1 MTDIKTSS
9 KIEKRERII
18 KTITSHAP
26 VRINDIGGWTD
37 TWFSK
42 QGKVLNTAVDP
53 GVDVEIKVTKNIEN
67 KKQRVSVDAK
77 NFGESFLVDP
87 DKPQY
92 DRYPLLQAAICS
104 LRVPEDIKLD
114 IQIDSCIPAGSSTG
128 TSGSVCVALLGA
140 QDQITPQKHETE
152 EIASLAHRV
161 ETEKLGWQSGI
172 QDQICA
178 AYGGVC
184 FIDMYS
190 YPQARVSKVKLR
202 EKIKNA
208 LNRRLCLIYLGSGHR
223 SSLLHEEVIRLLENK
238 GAGFALINKMKE
250 LAQEAGH
257 CLMEGDLDLF
267 GKIMK
272 ENNECQRSLHPG
284 LISEQADSVI
294 RIAGKHN
301 ASGWKV
307 NGAGGEGGSLTILCS
322 DQPDHKNKMLEEINS
337 LGKGIKHIPVSL
349 NFQGLEVTSRS

>member
-1 MTDIKTSS
+1 MTD
-9 KIEKRERII
+9 I
-18 KTITSHAP
+18 KTITSHTP

-42 QGKVLNTAVDP
+42 QGRVLNTAVDP
-53 GVDVEIKVTKNIEN
+53 GVDVEIKVSKNTEN
-67 KKQRVSVDAK
+67 KKQRVLVAAK

-87 DKPQY
+87 DKPEY

-104 LRVPEDIKLD
+104 LPVPKDLKLD
-114 IQIDSCIPAGSSTG
+114 IQIDSSIPAGSSTG

-140 QDQITPQKHETE
+140 LDQITPQKRKTE
-152 EIASLAHRV
+152 EIASLAHKV

-178 AYGGVC
+178 AHGGVC

-190 YPQARVSKVKLR
+190 YPEARVSKLKLR
-202 EKIKNA
+202 KKVEKA
-208 LNRRLCLIYLGSGHR
+208 LNNRLCLIYLGSGHS

-238 GAGFALINKMKE
+238 GFEFSLINKLKE
-250 LAQEAGH
+250 LAQEAKH

-272 ENNECQRSLHPG
+272 ENNEYQRSLHPG
-284 LISEQADSVI
+284 LISKQADSVI
-294 RIAGKHN
+294 RIARKYN

-307 NGAGGEGGSLTILCS
+307 NGAGGDGGSLTILGS
-322 DQPDHKNKMLEEINS
+322 ENPDHKKKMLEEINS
-337 LGKGIKHIPVSL
+337 LGKGIQSIPIFL
-349 NFQGLEVTSRS
+349 NFQGLEVTTRS

>member
-1 MTDIKTSS
+1 M
-9 KIEKRERII
+9 EKANTII
-18 KTITSHAP
+18 KTITSHTP

-53 GVDVEIKVTKNIEN
+53 GVDVEITVTKNIEN
-67 KKQRVSVDAK
+67 KKERVLVDAK
-77 NFGESFLVDP
+77 NFGETFLVDP
-87 DKPQY
+87 DNPRY
-92 DRYPLLQAAICS
+92 DKYPLLQAAICS
-104 LRVPEDIKLD
+104 LPVPEDLKLD
-114 IQIDSCIPAGSSTG
+114 IKIDSFIPAGSSTG

-140 QDQITPQKHETE
+140 MDRISSQRHTSK

-184 FIDMYS
+184 FIDMYR
-190 YPQARVSKVKLR
+190 YPEARVSKLKLR
-202 EKIKNA
+202 EQVRKA
-208 LNRRLCLIYLGSGHR
+208 LNSRLCLTYLGSGHS

-238 GAGFALINKMKE
+238 GSGFSLINKMKE
-250 LAQEAGH
+250 LAREARH
-257 CLMEGDLDLF
+257 CLLKGDLDSF

-272 ENNECQRSLHPG
+272 ENNKCQRLLHPG
-284 LISEQADSVI
+284 LISEQAESVI
-294 RIAGKHN
+294 RIARKHR

-322 DQPDHKNKMLEEINS
+322 DQTDHKKKMLEEINS
-337 LGKGIKHIPVSL
+337 LGKGIKPIPVSL
-349 NFQGLEVTSRS
+349 NFQGLEVTTRS

>member
-1 MTDIKTSS
+1 MD
-9 KIEKRERII
+9 KRETII
-18 KTITSHAP
+18 KTITSHTP

-37 TWFSK
+37 TWFSI

-53 GVDVEIKVTKNIEN
+53 GVDVEIKVTKNSEK

-77 NFGESFLVDP
+77 NLGDTFLVDP
-87 DKPQY
+87 EKPEY
-92 DRYPLLQAAICS
+92 DRYPLLQAAISS
-104 LRVPEDIKLD
+104 LPVPEDLKLE

-140 QDQITPQKHETE
+140 LDQITPHKHGPE
-152 EIASLAHRV
+152 EIASLAHEV

-178 AYGGVC
+178 AYGGFC

-190 YPQARVSKVKLR
+190 YPHARVAKLKLR
-202 EKIKNA
+202 EQVKKA
-208 LNRRLCLIYLGSGHR
+208 LNNRLCLIYLGSSH
-223 SSLLHEEVIRLLENK
+223 SSSQLHKEVIRLLESK
-238 GAGFALINKMKE
+238 GSGFTLINKMKE
-250 LAQEAGH
+250 LAGKAKS
-257 CLMEGDLDLF
+257 CLLKGDLDLF

-284 LISEQADSVI
+284 LISKQAESVI
-294 RIAGKHN
+294 HVARKYN

-307 NGAGGEGGSLTILCS
+307 NGAGGEGGSLTILGS
-322 DQPDHKNKMLEEINS
+322 GQPDHIKKMLEEINS

-349 NFQGLEVTSRS
+349 NPQGLEVTARS

>member
-1 MTDIKTSS
+1 M
-9 KIEKRERII
+9 EKRESII
-18 KTITSHAP
+18 KTISSHTP

-53 GVDVEIKVTKNIEN
+53 GVDVEIRVTKNIEN

-77 NFGESFLVDP
+77 NFGERFLVDP
-87 DKPQY
+87 DKPEY
-92 DRYPLLQAAICS
+92 DRYPLLQAAIGS
-104 LRVPEDIKLD
+104 LPVPEDLKLD
-114 IQIDSCIPAGSSTG
+114 IQIDSRIPAGSSTG
-128 TSGSVCVALLGA
+128 TSASVCVALLGA
-140 QDQITPQKHETE
+140 LNQITPQKHAAQ

-161 ETEKLGWQSGI
+161 ETEKLEWQSGI

-190 YPQARVSKVKLR
+190 YPQARVSKLRLRKQVK
-202 EKIKNA
+202 KA
-208 LNRRLCLIYLGSGHR
+208 LDTRLCLIYLGSSHS
-223 SSLLHEEVIRLLENK
+223 SSLLHEEVIRLLEDK
-238 GAGFALINKMKE
+238 GSGFPLINKMKE
-250 LAQEAGH
+250 LAREAGP
-257 CLMEGDLDLF
+257 CLLKGDLDLF

-272 ENNECQRSLHPG
+272 ENNECQRSLHPD
-284 LISEQADSVI
+284 LISEQAESVI
-294 RIAGKHN
+294 RIARKYN

-307 NGAGGEGGSLTILCS
+307 NGAGGKGGSLTILCS
-322 DQPDHKNKMLEEINS
+322 DQPIHKKKMLGEINS

-349 NFQGLEVTSRS
+349 NFQGLEVTNRS

>member
-1 MTDIKTSS
+1 M
-9 KIEKRERII
+9 EKRESII
-18 KTITSHAP
+18 KTISSHTP

-42 QGKVLNTAVDP
+42 KGKVLNTAVDP
-53 GVDVEIKVTKNIEN
+53 GVDVEIKVTRNVE
-67 KKQRVSVDAK
+67 KKKERISVDAK
-77 NFGESFLVDP
+77 NLGQTFLVDP
-87 DKPQY
+87 DNPRY
-92 DRYPLLQAAICS
+92 DKYPLLQAAICS
-104 LRVPEDIKLD
+104 LPVPKDLKLD

-140 QDQITPQKHETE
+140 LDQIALRKHSAK

-184 FIDMYS
+184 FIDMYR
-190 YPQARVSKVKLR
+190 YPEARVSKLKLR
-202 EKIKNA
+202 KQVRKA
-208 LNRRLCLIYLGSGHR
+208 LNSRLCLIYLGSGHS

-238 GAGFALINKMKE
+238 GSGFSLINKMKE
-250 LAQEAGH
+250 LAREAGH
-257 CLMEGDLDLF
+257 CLLKGDLDFF

-294 RIAGKHN
+294 RIAGKYN
-301 ASGWKV
+301 APGWKV

-322 DQPDHKNKMLEEINS
+322 DNPDHKKKMLEEINS

-349 NFQGLEVTSRS
+349 NPQGLEVTSRG